1 MDHLKRM
8 PLDSDASRRSGSRVS
23 ALLPA
28 LILVAGLLLPSTGF
42 AQAFGQWWWSGTAGV
57 EQRSR
62 RNERGGAE
70 VNRYET
76 SSLELDA
83 ALHGFVLHPAIGE
96 FRLDIEALLSEFEGA
111 RLDASDR
118 LGAGLELTMLP
129 RSSHPLRLFYGRRL
143 FDYTQAE
150 NLDSEMLF
158 DDPDSVTEW
167 GASWSAGDIP
177 WLKGLAFGLRRS
189 AIDYLGPQ
197 TRQGHDDNDFLTWER
212 TSSWRHRLVLRRNRK
227 VFGTRDYETES
238 LSALLNESGGLRD
251 GGNWSVNASAYRLEN
266 LVTGTR
272 SEGEDYR
279 LSALLSNT
287 IGRTDRLDTRVD
299 FDATR
304 LMAGAQSTEV
314 SRNEGFGL
322 RSAYRWR
329 LRPSFE
335 ISPFVQYSER
345 SGRELSDS
353 GAGFGLGFLWNRAL
367 GSAQS
372 TLNGNYLRGKREV
385 RSGAASETADFDS
398 MSLTQ
403 TLVHGRPGKLKK
415 EIELSYDRGAFIRD
429 SRDAGELIEFGLAST
444 ARDISLL
451 RTRAVLSTQ
460 RPGSSKHLRLDW
472 TSREDAG
479 DAFGPGVASETLSAS
494 AQYSRGR
501 IGVSAQ
507 IGETDTDRDPL
518 PAQRLLFSNLGL
530 NWQLGRSLRLTLSY
544 REDERETLLS
554 PALVGE
560 AYEAR
565 AAFRVGQ
572 LSFEGRLFETTRE
585 FAGDPERRNRGFEWS
600 IRRRFATLLPFI
612 SSPERRGTIR

>member
-1 MDHLKRM
+1 MNHLERM
-8 PLDSDASRRSGSRVS
+8 LLDNEASRRPGSRVP

-28 LILVAGLLLPSTGF
+28 LPLIASLLLPSTGH

-62 RNERGGAE
+62 TNERGGAE

-96 FRLDIEALLSEFEGA
+96 FRLDVEALLSEFEGA
-111 RLDASDR
+111 SLDASDR

-143 FDYTQAE
+143 FDYAEAE
-150 NLDSEMLF
+150 NSDADILF

-167 GASWSAGDIP
+167 GANWSAGDIP
-177 WLKGLAFGLRRS
+177 WLKGLAFGFRRS
-189 AIDYLGPQ
+189 AIDYLGPE

-212 TSSWRHRLVLRRNRK
+212 TTSWRHRLVLRRNRK

-238 LSALLNESGGLRD
+238 LSALLNESGGLSE

-304 LMAGAQSTEV
+304 LITGAQTTQV
-314 SRNEGFGL
+314 SKNEGFGL

-335 ISPFVQYSER
+335 ISPFLQYSER
-345 SGRELSDS
+345 NGRELSDR
-353 GAGFGLGFLWNRAL
+353 GAGFGLGFLWNRAFGL
-367 GSAQS
+367 VESS
-372 TLNGNYLRGKREV
+372 LNGNYLRGERKL
-385 RSGAASETADFDS
+385 RSRMANETADFDS
-398 MSLTQ
+398 ISLTQ
-403 TLVHGRPGKLKK
+403 TLVHGQPGKLQK
-415 EIELSYDRGAFIRD
+415 ELEVSYDQGAFIRD
-429 SRDAGELIEFGLAST
+429 SRDAAELIEFGLTTT

-451 RTRAVLSTQ
+451 RARAVLSTQ
-460 RPGSSKHLRLDW
+460 RPGNSRHLRLDW
-472 TSREDAG
+472 TSRKDAG
-479 DAFGPGVASETLSAS
+479 ALLGPGTTSETLSAS

-501 IGVSAQ
+501 ISVSGQ
-507 IGETDTDRDPL
+507 IGETDTDRAPL

-530 NWQLGRSLRLTLSY
+530 NWKLGHSLRLTLSY
-544 REDERETLLS
+544 REDERESLLS

-560 AYEAR
+560 AWDAR
-565 AAFRVGQ
+565 AAFRAGQ

-600 IRRRFATLLPFI
+600 VRRRFAALLPFI
-612 SSPERRGTIR
+612 SAPERRGTIR